1 MINNLSIK
9 NKDDFFGTKL
19 NNEKNVK
26 KNYLFKQNI
35 FQIIKKNE
43 INISNFDPIKYKRSL
58 LNLQN
63 PKKVLENKNNKKC
76 SNIKKNDFNF
86 FGPYNRY
93 TNSGGGFCKRLNN
106 KALNLELIY
115 EMVPKNIPKYKQ
127 NTEKYDKS
135 KMNIHTYTNNNNRN
149 ENVNNLNKQD
159 NILIQENDIDN
170 NINKTNPNKITNND
184 KKIYNIRYN
193 LKNYKRN
200 SFDKKL
206 NLVDVNNCIK
216 YLKLNPNIKNSTQSS
231 TKELSIKNKKGK
243 KINMKKSQTKK
254 TYKKIYEGIKNNYP
268 KIIKKL
274 ELNSIP
280 TQTPEEL
287 FNTDR
292 ILVKDN
298 IEQFSMKKN
307 DIKKFV
313 NLTEGDNVLL
323 EFSSN
328 KKDKYLDYAI
338 CSDRFEFQSI
348 IKAKKTLPEN
358 QKKLIIKVN
367 ELEILA
373 TNSKIKNDE
382 IISINKIELDEKD
395 EKEIIKQEEK
405 DINKEIIKQEEKDIN
420 KEIIKDIKTD
430 IISNKNDE
438 IPENKITKNI
448 EIEEDKRSSK
458 AMLRLSKHKE
468 RIKRKNEKNEKE
480 KVNTRNKI
488 KNLALQLENQ
498 IFKRNEE
505 NEDDIIASK
514 DKIEKKDDDNDKIP
528 VVTKNKM
535 QKKIFEEN

>member
-1 MINNLSIK
+1 MINNLNIK

-19 NNEKNVK
+19 NNEKNDK

-35 FQIIKKNE
+35 FQKIKKNE

-86 FGPYNRY
+86 CGPYNRY

-127 NTEKYDKS
+127 HTEKYDKS
-135 KMNIHTYTNNNNRN
+135 KMNIHTYTNNNNKN

-206 NLVDVNNCIK
+206 NLVDVNNSIK

-231 TKELSIKNKKGK
+231 TKEISIKNKKGK

-280 TQTPEEL
+280 TQTNEEL

-348 IKAKKTLPEN
+348 LKAKKTSPEN

-373 TNSKIKNDE
+373 TNSKIKNNE
-382 IISINKIELDEKD
+382 IISINKVELEEKD
-395 EKEIIKQEEK
+395 E
-405 DINKEIIKQEEKDIN
+405 NEIIKQEEKDIN

-430 IISNKNDE
+430 IINKKNEE
-438 IPENKITKNI
+438 IPENKSSNNI

-498 IFKRNEE
+498 MFKRNEE
-505 NEDDIIASK
+505 NEDDIIESK
-514 DKIEKKDDDNDKIP
+514 DKIEKKDDDNDNIQI
-528 VVTKNKM
+528 VTKNKM
-535 QKKIFEEN
+535 QKKIFDEN

>member
-1 MINNLSIK
+1 MINNLNIK

-19 NNEKNVK
+19 NNEKNDK

-35 FQIIKKNE
+35 FQKIKKNE

-63 PKKVLENKNNKKC
+63 PKKVLENKKNKKC
-76 SNIKKNDFNF
+76 AYIKKNDFNF
-86 FGPYNRY
+86 CGPYNRY

-127 NTEKYDKS
+127 HTEKYDKS
-135 KMNIHTYTNNNNRN
+135 KMNIHTYTNNNNNNTNKN
-149 ENVNNLNKQD
+149 ENTNNLNIQD

-170 NINKTNPNKITNND
+170 NNINKTNPNQINNS
-184 KKIYNIRYN
+184 KNNKIYNIRYN

-206 NLVDVNNCIK
+206 NLVDVNNSIK

-231 TKELSIKNKKGK
+231 TKEISIKNKKGK

-287 FNTDR
+287 YNTDR

-313 NLTEGDNVLL
+313 NLTEGDNRLKLHAVSGTNLIYDYPVSVEDGNIKL
-323 EFSSN
+323 NGGFYQGFFKTKCDEYYILPSN
-328 KKDKYLDYAI
+328 MDDN
-338 CSDRFEFQSI
+338 DVWEFEFELNRCELESESD
-348 IKAKKTLPEN
+348 KTLNNKYPDNKGIFFYIGTRAEN
-358 QKKLIIKVN
+358 KWIYLY
-367 ELEILA
+367 
-373 TNSKIKNDE
+373 D
-382 IISINKIELDEKD
+382 
-395 EKEIIKQEEK
+395 KEDREECT
-405 DINKEIIKQEEKDIN
+405 QLGEEDYVEDGGIDRRN
-420 KEIIKDIKTD
+420 Y
-430 IISNKNDE
+430 IISNFFDLD
-438 IPENKITKNI
+438 PEYY
-448 EIEEDKRSSK
+448 
-458 AMLRLSKHKE
+458 
-468 RIKRKNEKNEKE
+468 
-480 KVNTRNKI
+480 
-488 KNLALQLENQ
+488 
-498 IFKRNEE
+498 
-505 NEDDIIASK
+505 
-514 DKIEKKDDDNDKIP
+514 DDNDIDNYLNFNYYEESLYHPTEDELFSDIVDCDGENLLDDYLDMEIKP
-528 VVTKNKM
+528 TTKR
-535 QKKIFEEN
+535 

>member
-1 MINNLSIK
+1 
-9 NKDDFFGTKL
+9 
-19 NNEKNVK
+19 
-26 KNYLFKQNI
+26 
-35 FQIIKKNE
+35 
-43 INISNFDPIKYKRSL
+43 
-58 LNLQN
+58 
-63 PKKVLENKNNKKC
+63 
-76 SNIKKNDFNF
+76 
-86 FGPYNRY
+86 
-93 TNSGGGFCKRLNN
+93 
-106 KALNLELIY
+106 
-115 EMVPKNIPKYKQ
+115 
-127 NTEKYDKS
+127 
-135 KMNIHTYTNNNNRN
+135 
-149 ENVNNLNKQD
+149 
-159 NILIQENDIDN
+159 
-170 NINKTNPNKITNND
+170 
-184 KKIYNIRYN
+184 
-193 LKNYKRN
+193 
-200 SFDKKL
+200 
-206 NLVDVNNCIK
+206 
-216 YLKLNPNIKNSTQSS
+216 
-231 TKELSIKNKKGK
+231 
-243 KINMKKSQTKK
+243 MKKSQTKK

-274 ELNSIP
+274 ELNSIL

-287 FNTDR
+287 YNTDR

-348 IKAKKTLPEN
+348 LKAKKTSPEN

-405 DINKEIIKQEEKDIN
+405 DINKEIIK
-420 KEIIKDIKTD
+420 DIKTD
-430 IISNKNDE
+430 IINKKNEE
-438 IPENKITKNI
+438 IPENKSSNNI